1 MCPPPRTGFVN
12 SCKLRTDAA
21 DKALPQTRIK
31 GAVSVPVSVRHGRA
45 QNYRSRG
52 FGISRVPVIFFR
64 LPHGSA
70 AASRLLPVIFQSF
83 FASSPLPPPRRK
95 RTISRRR
102 AEKRPLVSLVVFH
115 NAGRSAAKFFKI
127 ASTKNGRI
135 PKKAVDISGLLCYH
149 ATITNAMTQSSKQ
162 GDPLREVP
170 VGARHGGSSC
180 RTGCIAAASN
190 WK

>member
-1 MCPPPRTGFVN
+1 MCPPPRTGCVN

-52 FGISRVPVIFFR
+52 FGISRVPVIFSVCPTEVPLQAGFCR
-64 LPHGSA
+64 
-70 AASRLLPVIFQSF
+70 SF
-83 FASSPLPPPRRK
+83 SKALSHPLRF
-95 RTISRRR
+95 RRR
-102 AEKRPLVSLVVFH
+102 AESE
-115 NAGRSAAKFFKI
+115 RSAAGGLKTPLGFPCRFSQCRQERSQFFQD
-127 ASTKNGRI
+127 SFDKNGRI

-149 ATITNAMTQSSKQ
+149 ATITNAMTQSSTQ

>member
-1 MCPPPRTGFVN
+1 MCPPPRTGCVN

-45 QNYRSRG
+45 QNYKSRG
-52 FGISRVPVIFFR
+52 FGISRVPVIFSVCPTGVPLQAGFCR
-64 LPHGSA
+64 
-70 AASRLLPVIFQSF
+70 SF
-83 FASSPLPPPRRK
+83 SKALSHPLRF
-95 RTISRRR
+95 RRR
-102 AEKRPLVSLVVFH
+102 AEKRPLFSLVVFH

-135 PKKAVDISGLLCYH
+135 PKKAVDISDLLCYH

>member
-1 MCPPPRTGFVN
+1 MCPPPRTGCVN

-70 AASRLLPVIFQSF
+70 AASRLLPVIFQSS

-102 AEKRPLVSLVVFH
+102 AEKRPLFSLAVFH
-115 NAGRSAAKFFKI
+115 NAGRSAANFF
-127 ASTKNGRI
+127 RI

>member
-1 MCPPPRTGFVN
+1 MCPPPRTGCVN
-12 SCKLRTDAA
+12 SCNLRTDAA
-21 DKALPQTRIK
+21 DKALPQARMK

-52 FGISRVPVIFFR
+52 FGISRVPVIFSVCPAEAPLQAGFCR
-64 LPHGSA
+64 SF
-70 AASRLLPVIFQSF
+70 SRGLSH
-83 FASSPLPPPRRK
+83 PLRF
-95 RTISRRR
+95 RRR
-102 AEKRPLVSLVVFH
+102 AESERSAAGGLKNAPCFPLSFFH

-135 PKKAVDISGLLCYH
+135 PKKAVDISGQLCYH

>member
-1 MCPPPRTGFVN
+1 MCPPPRTGCVN

-31 GAVSVPVSVRHGRA
+31 GAVSVPVSGQHGRV

-52 FGISRVPVIFFR
+52 FGISRVPVIFSVCPTEVP
-64 LPHGSA
+64 L
-70 AASRLLPVIFQSF
+70 VIFQSS
-83 FASSPLPPPRRK
+83 FAASPLPPPRRK

-102 AEKRPLVSLVVFH
+102 AEKRPLFSLVVFH

-180 RTGCIAAASN
+180 
-190 WK
+190 